1 MLERYRVPCFRDQ
14 SIITVLAEAQEHDE
28 QLQGLKTEGKFT
40 FVQLPIPLSEKILWY
55 ETTHGNRLYVPR
67 PFRRLVFDKVHN
79 LAHPGVRSMTK
90 QITKNYFWPNM
101 KRDTA
106 SWVKTCLQCQRSKI
120 QRHTKTPIGT
130 FSQPDARFSHV
141 HLDIVGPLTH
151 SNGKEYLLT
160 MVDRFTRWPE
170 AVAIS
175 DISAETCARAF
186 IILLVGS
193 AAPADLVYGTPLR
206 LPGDMIRTST
216 PASMDNQ
223 APTPHF
229 VEELRSKMNA
239 IPYTASQTHGEHP
252 VYLPKDLQQA
262 KYVFVRV
269 DAVRKPLQPPYDGP
283 YKVLARNPKYFS
295 LQIKNKRSNVSID
308 RLKPAYLETT
318 TENLPGDKSV
328 SCQGSTSSGSTDHGT
343 NAKRTRSN
351 NSPDYAL
358 RNRTTRVVRYPIS
371 NLALLLPPHGVT
383 RKKKLSRLSSMNE
396 EALSRAVSDKV
407 WDC

>member
-1 MLERYRVPCFRDQ
+1 VHNITYISDSFRDQ

-193 AAPADLVYGTPLR
+193 AAPGTARSPDNSQRRPRSFTSRPGLRHSIAITRRHDPNQHARFHGQPSTNTPLCR
-206 LPGDMIRTST
+206 GTEVEDERDPLYGFTNTRRAPSLPPER
-216 PASMDNQ
+216 PA
-223 APTPHF
+223 
-229 VEELRSKMNA
+229 
-239 IPYTASQTHGEHP
+239 ASQIRIRP
-252 VYLPKDLQQA
+252 
-262 KYVFVRV
+262 
-269 DAVRKPLQPPYDGP
+269 
-283 YKVLARNPKYFS
+283 
-295 LQIKNKRSNVSID
+295 
-308 RLKPAYLETT
+308 
-318 TENLPGDKSV
+318 
-328 SCQGSTSSGSTDHGT
+328 
-343 NAKRTRSN
+343 
-351 NSPDYAL
+351 
-358 RNRTTRVVRYPIS
+358 
-371 NLALLLPPHGVT
+371 
-383 RKKKLSRLSSMNE
+383 SRRRE
-396 EALSRAVSDKV
+396 EAITAPLRRPIQSVGKEP
-407 WDC
+407 